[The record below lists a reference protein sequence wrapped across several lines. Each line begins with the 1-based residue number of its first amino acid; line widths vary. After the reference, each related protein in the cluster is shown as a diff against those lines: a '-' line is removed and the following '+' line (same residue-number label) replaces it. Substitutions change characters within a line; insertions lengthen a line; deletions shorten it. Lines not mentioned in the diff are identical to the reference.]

1 MMSSVIRQEMWIFL
15 LSILHGIFLT
25 LLYDLF
31 RSLRRAFPHGI
42 VLISLEDFFFWMAAG
57 FLTFCLIFS
66 GTDGVIRGYVGA
78 GIFLGAFLYHKTA
91 SPYVVLVLGKSLQ
104 FAAGI
109 VRKAGRLLKKLAR
122 KILLENFVVKELNLR
137 RKRGKIKKENN
148 KRGKRGSIN
157 ESKKK
162 KKTQ

>member
-66 GTDGVIRGYVGA
+66 GR
-78 GIFLGAFLYHKTA
+78 
-91 SPYVVLVLGKSLQ
+91 
-104 FAAGI
+104 
-109 VRKAGRLLKKLAR
+109 
-122 KILLENFVVKELNLR
+122 
-137 RKRGKIKKENN
+137 
-148 KRGKRGSIN
+148 
-157 ESKKK
+157 
-162 KKTQ
+162 